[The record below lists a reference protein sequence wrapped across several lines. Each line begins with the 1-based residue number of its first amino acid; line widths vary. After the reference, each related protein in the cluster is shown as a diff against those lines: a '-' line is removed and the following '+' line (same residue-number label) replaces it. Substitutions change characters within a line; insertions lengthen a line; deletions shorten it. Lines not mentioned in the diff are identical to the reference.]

1 MISAFLMLIC
11 LACKSVPENWHICVN
26 KGLTYL
32 HFNATALRELLEGVQ
47 ATEIGYPPE
56 MGEGYN

>member
-1 MISAFLMLIC
+1 MISAFLMRIC

-47 ATEIGYPPE
+47 ATEIGYPP
-56 MGEGYN
+56 